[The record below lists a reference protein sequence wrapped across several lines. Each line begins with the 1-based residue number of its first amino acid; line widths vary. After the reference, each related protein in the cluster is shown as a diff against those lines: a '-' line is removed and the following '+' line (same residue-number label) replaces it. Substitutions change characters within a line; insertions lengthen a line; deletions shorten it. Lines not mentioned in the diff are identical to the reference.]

1 MAGTRQRIENDDQ
14 SLAQMRPVLDALYT
28 HFAAH
33 AEADLGRNA

>member
-1 MAGTRQRIENDDQ
+1 MAGTRQRIEEDQ